1 MAKTAEQI
9 LAETMQAA
17 EEEVA
22 RKAATPTQRTRQALQ
37 GLTFGGAD
45 EAEAWLRSLGGRD
58 YDEVVAEVR
67 GQLKDYQNARP
78 LEAIGYEVGGAV
90 LPAII
95 GSMFSGGVA
104 GGATLARLAAKY
116 PRLAK
121 IAGVSAP
128 TSIGD
133 AAITAT
139 AQGALSG
146 FGHGEGD
153 ALDRMYGTAVG
164 AGLGGVGGT
173 ALYAGA
179 PMVTKPFVA
188 LVDIARRKLGNT
200 GGKAVETELQ
210 RLATEGGIT
219 VDEVVEGVLN
229 GKIMAENRTL
239 LDAVRTFRATGGKA
253 AGMLRETLERRPG
266 ETRQVAVNEI
276 NKYLS
281 EVKDPNILR
290 GMKASDEEA
299 KRLEKQAYAPFREV
313 KVETDDLFRQLE
325 LVLERAPEAAKQ
337 VEQALFMRSGQK
349 PYFTV
354 ADDGSIIFTR
364 QPTMEEAEQVR
375 RSLSQITSKL
385 YKGDAGVVG
394 EEAAN
399 LQQGLRAAIDD
410 ASPEMAAT
418 RAQAA
423 TVRNARDAFRDGQKA
438 LAKSA
443 DQVEIEFA
451 DVQALGDSAVSA
463 YRAGVMQA
471 YRNKMGTGSKA
482 SLMKNLADEENKLG
496 AILRIVM
503 PEDQLP
509 QVLQKVDVAAGA
521 QNAANRVL
529 GGSDTAVT
537 SSLQKRQGM
546 NIGGDEIAEVVTSPN
561 PINIYRLLRK
571 VTQRAAPGLTD
582 AEREQVVKV
591 LISRDPDMVRNAL
604 NDTSGMAVLQRAIE
618 GLAQTFQS
626 GATNVGARQTQ
637 GVLDA
642 VMQ

>member
-22 RKAATPTQRTRQALQ
+22 RKAATPTQRTRQMLQ

-45 EAEAWLRSLGGRD
+45 EAEAYLRSLGGRD

-67 GQLKDYQNARP
+67 GQLKDYQSARP

-95 GSMFSGGVA
+95 GSLFSGGTA

-146 FGHGEGD
+146 FGHGEGN
-153 ALDRMYGTAVG
+153 ALDRMYGTGVG
-164 AGLGGVGGT
+164 GVVGGVGGT

-210 RLATEGGIT
+210 RLATEGGMT

-239 LDAVRTFRATGGKA
+239 LDAVKTFRATGGKA

-266 ETRQVAVNEI
+266 ETRQVAMGEI
-276 NKYLS
+276 QEYLS
-281 EVKDPNILR
+281 EIDDPNILR
-290 GMKASDEEA
+290 GMKANDDQA
-299 KRLEKQAYAPFREV
+299 RVLEKEAYAQFKEV
-313 KVETDDLFRQLE
+313 PVGTDDLFRQLE

-337 VEQALFMRSGQK
+337 VEQALFLRSGQK

-375 RSLSQITSKL
+375 RSLQQITTNL
-385 YKGDAGVVG
+385 YKGGAGIVAD
-394 EEAAN
+394 EAVP
-399 LQQGLRAAIDD
+399 LEQGLRAAIDD

-423 TVRNARDAFRDGQKA
+423 TVREARDAFQDGQKA
-438 LAKSA
+438 LTKSP
-443 DQVEIEFA
+443 DYVVNEF
-451 DVQALGDSAVSA
+451 DRMKGLGASAVSA

-471 YRNKMGTGSKA
+471 YRNTASTGSKA
-482 SLMKNLADEENKLG
+482 SLMKNLADEEHKLG
-496 AILRIVM
+496 AILRIVI

-521 QNAANRVL
+521 QNARSAVL
-529 GGSDTAVT
+529 GGSDTQV
-537 SSLQKRQGM
+537 LRELGKRQGM

-561 PINIYRLLRK
+561 PINVYRLLRK

-604 NDTSGMAVLQRAIE
+604 NDTSGMAVLHRAIE